1 MRIFYFSYNYGTV
14 QITYAIQFSKSV
26 YYKVLIVSHV
36 VGIDFYLK
44 IIVSGGVV
52 AFCYSFGLLYGLHEL
67 PDQIARVVLLQSY
80 VA

>member
-52 AFCYSFGLLYGLHEL
+52 AFCYSFGLLYGFHEL